1 MFRLLSLAQAQARPP
16 QRPLSFWSP
25 SFLALPPQVLRLP
38 QLVMR
43 PQPQPLSFW
52 SPSFL
57 GLPPRVLRLPQLV
70 MRPQALPRLPRGFR
84 PPTTKAPQP
93 RLIFY
98 SGPPFSWLL
107 RFRLP
112 QLVRRPLSFW
122 SPSFLALPPR
132 LLRSPPTK
140 LLPTLPRGFRP
151 PTTKAPPTLPPLRTA
166 ALSRL
171 PPTHPYST
179 PPSPLS
185 PDVPAP
191 PFPLP
196 LSPPMPTPTPPPMPT
211 PTDTHSPPPPQNYTY
226 HSTSTPRLI
235 PRYHH
240 SSSTPSSLLCSL
252 DPFQIFIYFFRIYII
267 TLFLNAFQFFARGFR
282 PPTTT
287 KAVFTHTQ
295 RHLYIFLQ
303 SPIRYN
309 YNSIYNASFRQLQ
322 KHARPHVSFVGF
334 PYNFRLYSKANTVN
348 KLRK

>member
-1 MFRLLSLAQAQARPP
+1 
-16 QRPLSFWSP
+16 
-25 SFLALPPQVLRLP
+25 
-38 QLVMR
+38 MR

-57 GLPPRVLRLPQLV
+57 GLPPRVLRLPQLVMRPQALPRLPRGFRPPTTKAPQPRLIFYSGPPFSWLLRFRLPQLVRRPLSFWSPSFLALPPRVLRLPQLV

-252 DPFQIFIYFFRIYII
+252 VPFQIFIYFFRIYII
-267 TLFLNAFQFFARGFR
+267 TLFLNAFQFFA
-282 PPTTT
+282 
-287 KAVFTHTQ
+287 
-295 RHLYIFLQ
+295 L
-303 SPIRYN
+303 
-309 YNSIYNASFRQLQ
+309 
-322 KHARPHVSFVGF
+322 
-334 PYNFRLYSKANTVN
+334 
-348 KLRK
+348 